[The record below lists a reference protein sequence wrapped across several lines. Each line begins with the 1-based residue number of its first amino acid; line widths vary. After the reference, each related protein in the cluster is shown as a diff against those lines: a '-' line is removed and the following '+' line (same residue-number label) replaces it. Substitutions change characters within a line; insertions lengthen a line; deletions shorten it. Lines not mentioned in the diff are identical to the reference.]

1 MAAPGPDLP
10 PRPRPGFGKQS
21 SGGAA
26 SRAPG
31 PPVPAPRGSK
41 VSALAESF
49 QGSLGGSGSYPLQS
63 PTLRNTVAA
72 TPPPVPTTSRPA
84 PLAPLNHVTSEL
96 PSTPPP
102 SLPSRR
108 TISETG
114 KLSPISVVSPS
125 PSDVIS
131 GSSPEG
137 FGLCLQNCYD
147 TINKKHEDELLALE
161 SFRNHVFAR
170 SRLDKDYSDNMSK
183 MNMKASRKMNSVG
196 NKSSA
201 IMKVYP
207 KIVLA
212 DLSTTMP

>member
-1 MAAPGPDLP
+1 MSAPGPDLP
-10 PRPRPGFGKQS
+10 PRPRPAFGKQS

-26 SRAPG
+26 GRTPG

-49 QGSLGGSGSYPLQS
+49 QGSLGSSGSHS
-63 PTLRNTVAA
+63 PTTRNTVAA
-72 TPPPVPTTSRPA
+72 TPPPVPSTSRPA
-84 PLAPLNHVTSEL
+84 PLAPLNHVANEL
-96 PSTPPP
+96 STPPP
-102 SLPSRR
+102 PTLPSRR

-114 KLSPISVVSPS
+114 KSSPISVVSPS

-147 TINKKHEDELLALE
+147 TINKRHEDELLALE
-161 SFRNHVFAR
+161 SFRNHVFQR
-170 SRLDKDYSDNMSK
+170 SRLDKEYSENMAK

-201 IMKVYP
+201 IMQVFL
-207 KIVLA
+207 ILRVHVSL
-212 DLSTTMP
+212 DCL